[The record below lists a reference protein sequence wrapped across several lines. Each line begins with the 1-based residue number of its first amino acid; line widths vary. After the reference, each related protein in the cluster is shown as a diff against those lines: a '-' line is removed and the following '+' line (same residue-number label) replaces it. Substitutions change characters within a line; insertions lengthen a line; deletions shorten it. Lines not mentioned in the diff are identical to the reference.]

1 MRLAANLDGGC
12 GDLRRDA
19 SDSFYNARHK
29 GGMLQRGAL
38 AALVALVKQ
47 GEANAALQRAQDVSP
62 SSKPTPVRRRRA
74 LGPGAPPPTSVQ
86 HEADE
91 VRVLFPLASSQPRC
105 SAAESREEQGMVG
118 DGDGSAR
125 AKRGR
130 PVRGKKV
137 ETADSGSR
145 GGSDSQGRTRAVS
158 RVVSRGKGKAMEA
171 NVLTCAALAG
181 KRRRADSIA
190 TATNPSSLGGE
201 GHTEEHK
208 EERKEVG
215 RQGRKGRVA
224 READAFKAD
233 QIGAGHAAAV
243 VGGADVRST
252 SVDAFAPPS
261 GALLLVSVSACG

>member
-1 MRLAANLDGGC
+1 
-12 GDLRRDA
+12 
-19 SDSFYNARHK
+19 
-29 GGMLQRGAL
+29 
-38 AALVALVKQ
+38 
-47 GEANAALQRAQDVSP
+47 
-62 SSKPTPVRRRRA
+62 
-74 LGPGAPPPTSVQ
+74 
-86 HEADE
+86 
-91 VRVLFPLASSQPRC
+91 
-105 SAAESREEQGMVG
+105 MVG

-158 RVVSRGKGKAMEA
+158 RVVSRGKGKAMEV

-208 EERKEVG
+208 EERKEEG

-224 READAFKAD
+224 RKADAFKAD

-243 VGGADVRST
+243 VGGADVSGT